1 MAHSTILG
9 IEGEPSMSDASPT
22 IPPPPPVPALPPP
35 AAGPPPPSLKNPWV
49 ALALSFVFPGVG
61 QVYNGQPAKA
71 LVFFLAF
78 VGAIYGAVEINPLP
92 FAFLIPFVFLFNL
105 VDAHR
110 SALLGVR
117 PRGDLEDVSE
127 SPAWGGTLIALGAV
141 LLLHNVGWLNLRAVA
156 RFWPLL
162 LIVAGLAFL
171 RAAIQRRKGA
181 EGR

>member
-1 MAHSTILG
+1 
-9 IEGEPSMSDASPT
+9 MSDVSPA

-35 AAGPPPPSLKNPWV
+35 ATGTTPTSLKNPWV

-78 VGAIYGAVEINPLP
+78 AGAIYGTAEVSPFP
-92 FAFLIPFVFLFNL
+92 FAFLIPFVYLFNL
-105 VDAHR
+105 VDAYRGAVLSGR
-110 SALLGVR
+110 SR
-117 PRGDLEDVSE
+117 DDLEDVAE
-127 SPAWGGTLIALGAV
+127 SPTWGVTLIALGAV
-141 LLLHNVGWLNLRAVA
+141 LLFHNLGWLNLRAVA

-162 LIVAGLAFL
+162 LIVAGLTFL
-171 RAAIQRRKGA
+171 RGAIQRRKDA

>member
-1 MAHSTILG
+1 
-9 IEGEPSMSDASPT
+9 MSDAPPT
-22 IPPPPPVPALPPP
+22 IPPPEPVPALPRPADGLPP
-35 AAGPPPPSLKNPWV
+35 VPLKNPWV

-78 VGAIYGAVEINPLP
+78 AGAIYGTAEINPFP

-105 VDAHR
+105 VDAYR
-110 SALLGVR
+110 SAQLGGR
-117 PRGDLEDVSE
+117 TRDDLEDVSE
-127 SPAWGGTLIALGAV
+127 SPAWGATLIGLGA
-141 LLLHNVGWLNLRAVA
+141 LLLVHNLGWLNLRAVA